1 MISLVNENQKTKPM
15 NKHNKTEIESQIQR
29 TDRWFL
35 DQKGL
40 EG

>member
-1 MISLVNENQKTKPM
+1 MVSLVYEKYKTKPM
-15 NKHNKTEIESQIQR
+15 NKHNKTEIESQVQR
-29 TDRWFL
+29 TNRWFL